1 MKLVM
6 IAVDDH
12 EANILEYLMDI
23 YNVSADALFF
33 GALYGFY
40 EDDILELE
48 RKEE

>member
-12 EANILEYLMDI
+12 EAKILEYLI
-23 YNVSADALFF
+23 EKYNISAEAIFI

>member
-6 IAVDDH
+6 IEVDDH
-12 EANILEYLMDI
+12 EAKILEYLMDI
-23 YNVSADALFF
+23 YNCSAGALFF